1 MRLPWSGGYASAIL
15 ATRYGVSFWLCLPL
29 SGLVSAALGAL
40 IGWPVLRLKGVYF
53 AMTTL
58 SLTEA
63 IRLLALNGGDL
74 TKGATGIVNI
84 PRPGAIRIFGLTIV
98 PEFNGADP
106 LPFYF
111 LACALLVLGLAGVWR
126 LSTSRLGWVFRSLR
140 QNEDLATSIGINV
153 AKYRVIA
160 FGVCCFMGGI
170 GGAFFAVFHQ
180 NIYPATYTISDS
192 VNFMLYCFLGGLSYI
207 FGPVVGAFLLVIAFE
222 LLHAVQDYQA
232 LIYGVLMIVCMLWLP
247 NGILSLGLRPEGKR
261 RREGLTM
268 AILDVQ
274 GITKRFGG
282 LTAVNSV
289 SFSVEKGAILS
300 VIGPNGAGK
309 STLFK
314 LISSFVTP
322 TSGRVNFDGQND
334 HRSASRM
341 RWLDAGVV
349 RTFQETTI
357 FKEMT
362 ALQNVIVAHQLRCSG
377 LEFRR
382 LFLERHGAC

>member
-1 MRLPWSGGYASAIL
+1 MGIEIEQVAERTGSVGASSGSENGALTGGQKLRFALLVLALFVAVPILLGHSPYFITVLTNAAILSFISLGVWITFSIGRMNLAQGAFALVGGYASAIL

-29 SGLVSAALGAL
+29 SGLVSSALGAL

-84 PRPGAIRIFGLTIV
+84 PRPGAIKIFGLTIV

-160 FGVCCFMGGI
+160 FAVCCFMGGI
-170 GGAFFAVFHQ
+170 GGAFFSVFHQ

-247 NGILSLGLRPEGKR
+247 NGILSLGLRHVSKGK
-261 RREGLTM
+261 G
-268 AILDVQ
+268 
-274 GITKRFGG
+274 
-282 LTAVNSV
+282 
-289 SFSVEKGAILS
+289 
-300 VIGPNGAGK
+300 
-309 STLFK
+309 
-314 LISSFVTP
+314 
-322 TSGRVNFDGQND
+322 
-334 HRSASRM
+334 
-341 RWLDAGVV
+341 
-349 RTFQETTI
+349 
-357 FKEMT
+357 
-362 ALQNVIVAHQLRCSG
+362 
-377 LEFRR
+377 
-382 LFLERHGAC
+382 

>member
-1 MRLPWSGGYASAIL
+1 MGLEINQLTHHEGSGSSRIASENGRLSFRQKLRFAGFVLILFVAVPILLGRSPYFITVLTNAAILSFISLGVWITFSIGRMNLAQGAFALVGGYTSAIL
-15 ATRYGVSFWLCLPL
+15 ATRYGFSFWLCLPL

-63 IRLLALNGGDL
+63 IRLLALNGGDI

-84 PRPGAIRIFGLTIV
+84 PRPGAIGFVGLTIV

-111 LACALLVLGLAGVWR
+111 LACALLVLGLIGVWR

-160 FGVCCFMGGI
+160 FAVCCFMGGI
-170 GGAFFAVFHQ
+170 GGAFFSVFHQ
-180 NIYPATYTISDS
+180 NIYPATYTIADS

-207 FGPVVGAFLLVIAFE
+207 FGPVIGAFLLVIAFE

-232 LIYGVLMIVCMLWLP
+232 LIYGILMIGCMLWLP
-247 NGILSLGLRPEGKR
+247 NGILSLGLRHDNKR
-261 RREGLTM
+261 KM
-268 AILDVQ
+268 
-274 GITKRFGG
+274 TK
-282 LTAVNSV
+282 S
-289 SFSVEKGAILS
+289 
-300 VIGPNGAGK
+300 
-309 STLFK
+309 
-314 LISSFVTP
+314 
-322 TSGRVNFDGQND
+322 
-334 HRSASRM
+334 
-341 RWLDAGVV
+341 
-349 RTFQETTI
+349 
-357 FKEMT
+357 
-362 ALQNVIVAHQLRCSG
+362 
-377 LEFRR
+377 
-382 LFLERHGAC
+382 